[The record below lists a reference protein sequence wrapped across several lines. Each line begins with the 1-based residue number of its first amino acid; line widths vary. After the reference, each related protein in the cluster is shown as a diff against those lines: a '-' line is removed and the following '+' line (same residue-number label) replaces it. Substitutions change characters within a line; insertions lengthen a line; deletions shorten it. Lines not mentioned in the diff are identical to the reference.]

1 MSVKER
7 IISIR
12 LLERNKKE
20 LLDEIGVTVAV
31 KEKKNI
37 SESEKRRRNH
47 ERIHVERDS

>member
-20 LLDEIGVTVAV
+20 FLDEIGVTVAV
-31 KEKKNI
+31 KKKNI